1 MSDRCTEP
9 YTGGYHSFRCIRDTE
24 DGTHVG
30 DGCVACGEIWDTDD
44 TNCRIGD
51 DVMDDTACNHHWVRV
66 VFDGQRLNDRCR
78 TCGATRR
85 PRPMGG
91 V

>member
-1 MSDRCTEP
+1 MSRCHEP
-9 YTGGYHSFRCIRDTE
+9 YTGGHHSWWCIKDD
-24 DGTHVG
+24 DGTHLG
-30 DGCVACGEIWDTDD
+30 DGCMACGEQEQCDD
-44 TNCRIGD
+44 VNCRIGD